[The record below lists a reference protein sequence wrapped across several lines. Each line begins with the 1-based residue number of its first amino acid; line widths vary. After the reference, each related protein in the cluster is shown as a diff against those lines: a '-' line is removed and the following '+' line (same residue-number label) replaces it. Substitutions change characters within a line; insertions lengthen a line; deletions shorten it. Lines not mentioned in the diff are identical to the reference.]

1 MIKGSGGLGV
11 RTRGFNYERQLVRE
25 FKKLGWLNAI
35 TARAESRNKDSLKCD
50 ILNINPFNV
59 QAKCKNNF
67 GNPLPTLL
75 EMPEDENYNIVFSK
89 VVSKGEFIIM
99 SKNDFYEIIQ
109 MLKVNQII

>member
-11 RTRGFNYERQLVRE
+11 RVRGFNYERKIAKE
-25 FKKLGWLNAI
+25 FRKMGWHDCV

-67 GNPLPTLL
+67 GNPLPILS
-75 EMPEDENYNIVFSK
+75 EMPQGENYNIVFSK
-89 VVSKGEFIIM
+89 VVSKGEFITM
-99 SKNDFYEIIQ
+99 TKNDFYELIQ
-109 MLKVNQII
+109 MLKVNKII